1 MRIRQFIRLNDK
13 LAISADLAQW
23 ILERRGSFDKRRQ
36 CWNWEGISFVAS
48 NRDTLLRVIRETK
61 ERIEPEALKQ
71 VGALPFNFTD
81 WRQRQLDS
89 GNFGG

>member
-1 MRIRQFIRLNDK
+1 MRVRQFIRLNDK
-13 LAISADLAQW
+13 LAITADRAQW

-48 NRDTLLRVIRETK
+48 NRDTLLRAIRETK
-61 ERIEPEALKQ
+61 ERIKPEALKQ
-71 VGALPFNFTD
+71 VEALPFHFID
-81 WRQRQLDS
+81 WRQRQVDL